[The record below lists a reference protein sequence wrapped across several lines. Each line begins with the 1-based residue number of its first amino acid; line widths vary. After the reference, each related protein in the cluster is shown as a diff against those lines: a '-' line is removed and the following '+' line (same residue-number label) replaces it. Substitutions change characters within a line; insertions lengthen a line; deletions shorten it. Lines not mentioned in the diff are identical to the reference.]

1 VLTMEGL
8 LLIILCLQGAFGATL
23 LEFGSSRTMV
33 SCCNDN
39 MTLLCESIHINTEA
53 LGVEDLD
60 LPNNITVKFS
70 NLIPGDNDGYHY
82 MSEQAEAVLTF
93 NKKTNGLFGHVS
105 SEDGRSY
112 IIEDC
117 GKEGHVFKEIDVS
130 KFGEDVAKVVNST
143 NDADKLDFTNSSS
156 RQGQMPT
163 YSVKIY
169 YTPEFAAIT
178 PDIYDYIQQVIAVT
192 NQGYM
197 NSKVNLRVKLHCT
210 EMATLHDNMDS
221 NKLID
226 DFAVMKGN
234 WWRLRGSADAAV
246 LLTADLDSCGIAYF
260 DTILNGQTFA
270 VVEKSCAIGTYT
282 FGHELGH
289 TIGLGHN
296 KEIQTNSRYPYAHGH
311 LIAPGKLR
319 WPKYGTI
326 LAYQMYGHYNKAN
339 YYSNPRIRFPLTG
352 TPLGVEG
359 VADNA
364 RLLNERGA
372 YLARVGDESE
382 SCRRS

>member
-1 VLTMEGL
+1 
-8 LLIILCLQGAFGATL
+8 
-23 LEFGSSRTMV
+23 MV
-33 SCCNDN
+33 SCCKDN
-39 MTLLCESIHINTEA
+39 KASFCASIQFNTEG
-53 LGVEDLD
+53 LGETDLE
-60 LPNNITVKFS
+60 LPFNITIPFS
-70 NLIPGDNDGYHY
+70 NMIPGDNKGYHY

-93 NKKTNGLFGHVS
+93 NSKTNGLFGHVS
-105 SEDGRSY
+105 TEDGRSFV
-112 IIEDC
+112 IENC

-130 KFGEDVAKVVNST
+130 KLGEDVAKVVNST

-178 PDIYDYIQQVIAVT
+178 PDIYDYIQQVIAET

-197 NSKVNLRVKLHCT
+197 NSRVNLRVKLHCI
-210 EMATLHDNMDS
+210 EMATLHDSMDG
-221 NKLID
+221 NRLLY

-234 WWRLRGSADAAV
+234 LWRLRASADAAV
-246 LLTADLDSCGIAYF
+246 LLTADLNYCGIAFF
-260 DTILNGQTFA
+260 DTIKIKQTVA
-270 VVEKSCAIGTYT
+270 VAQKSCALGHYT

-289 TIGLGHN
+289 TIGLHHN
-296 KEIQTNSRYPYAHGH
+296 KEVSINYKYPHGHGH
-311 LIAPGKLR
+311 LIAPGR
-319 WPKYGTI
+319 IQRPKYRTI
-326 LAYQMYGHYNKAN
+326 LAYEMNGHKLKAN

-372 YLARVGDESE
+372 YLARIGDESE
-382 SCRRS
+382 SCRRSRMPRI